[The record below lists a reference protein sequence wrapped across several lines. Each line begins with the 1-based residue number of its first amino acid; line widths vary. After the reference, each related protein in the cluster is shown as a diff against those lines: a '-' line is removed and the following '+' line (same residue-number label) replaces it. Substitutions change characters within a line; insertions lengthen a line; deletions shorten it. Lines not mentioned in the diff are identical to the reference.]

1 MSMIKVVR
9 AKDGKT
15 VWITADKL
23 DNVIYT
29 TAGKAAKAPKP
40 KARKKNAKS
49 E

>member
-1 MSMIKVVR
+1 MSLIKVIR
-9 AKDGKT
+9 AEDGKT
-15 VWITADKL
+15 VWITPDKL

-29 TAGKAAKAPKP
+29 TAGKAVEAPKP